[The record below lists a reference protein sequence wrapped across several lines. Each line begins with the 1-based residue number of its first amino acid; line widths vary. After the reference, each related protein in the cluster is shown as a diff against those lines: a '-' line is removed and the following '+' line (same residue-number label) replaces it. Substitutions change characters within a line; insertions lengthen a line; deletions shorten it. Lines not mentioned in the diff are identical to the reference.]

1 VKVKKKGTM
10 LVKVNVDILSERV
23 SLFFPL
29 SFANAMR
36 STNKLVVPTTP
47 ARAARIAQV
56 ARISQLAPIG
66 PARKL

>member
-1 VKVKKKGTM
+1 VKVKNKGEM
-10 LVKVNVDILSERV
+10 LVNVDILSERV
-23 SLFFPL
+23 SLFFQL
-29 SFANAMR
+29 SFANAMK

-47 ARAARIAQV
+47 ARAAGIAQV

>member
-1 VKVKKKGTM
+1 VKVKNKGKM
-10 LVKVNVDILSERV
+10 LVNVDILRERV
-23 SLFFPL
+23 SLFFQL
-29 SFANAMR
+29 SFANAMK